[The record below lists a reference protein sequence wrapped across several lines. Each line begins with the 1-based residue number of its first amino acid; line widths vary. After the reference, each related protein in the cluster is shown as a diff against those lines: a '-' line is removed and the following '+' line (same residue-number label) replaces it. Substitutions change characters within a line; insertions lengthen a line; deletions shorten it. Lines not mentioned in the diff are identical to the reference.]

1 MKKMDIFCASQA
13 STAICLSMEQ
23 ASCSSS
29 NTIQLGGRVIDRHN
43 PIINDSR
50 RSTSKTLTAPCSSSS
65 QLPIDPKKKTSS
77 SSSSKPSNGHNM
89 KNGTKVYEEKKK
101 STAEEQKVTEHV
113 NKSYYSKPIDFI
125 LKRKSI
131 KLPADSI
138 TPHGS
143 TRSLLSDTAFLD
155 GSIDNDPVLALTK
168 VDDKKAEIVAQDE
181 SNPASKL
188 SNSSSPKS
196 GSQDQVV
203 VLWVSL
209 HCRAC
214 EGKVRKHLT
223 RMQGVSSFNIDFA
236 AKKVTVVGDVTP
248 FSVLES
254 ISKVKNAQFWPEVG
268 SDFKQTKF
276 I

>member
-1 MKKMDIFCASQA
+1 MDIFCASQA

>member
-77 SSSSKPSNGHNM
+77 SSSKPSNGHNM

-101 STAEEQKVTEHV
+101 STAEEKVTEHV

-125 LKRKSI
+125 LKRRSI

-138 TPHGS
+138 IPHGS

-168 VDDKKAEIVAQDE
+168 VDNKKAEIVAQDE

>member
-89 KNGTKVYEEKKK
+89 KNGTKVYEEKKI
-101 STAEEQKVTEHV
+101 STAAEEKVTEHV

-125 LKRKSI
+125 LKRRSI

-196 GSQDQVV
+196 GSQDQVSFLFSTYV
-203 VLWVSL
+203 VLTLQIEDLSCDRHIL
-209 HCRAC
+209 
-214 EGKVRKHLT
+214 
-223 RMQGVSSFNIDFA
+223 
-236 AKKVTVVGDVTP
+236 VTD
-248 FSVLES
+248 
-254 ISKVKNAQFWPEVG
+254 ISDTCGYVQF
-268 SDFKQTKF
+268 FFLQIIT
-276 I
+276 

>member
-1 MKKMDIFCASQA
+1 MKRMDIFCASQA

-50 RSTSKTLTAPCSSSS
+50 RSTSKTIAAPCSS

-77 SSSSKPSNGHNM
+77 TSSSKTSNNGHNM

-101 STAEEQKVTEHV
+101 ITAEEKVTEHV

-125 LKRKSI
+125 LKRRSI

-143 TRSLLSDTAFLD
+143 TRSLLSNTAFLD

-168 VDDKKAEIVAQDE
+168 
-181 SNPASKL
+181 
-188 SNSSSPKS
+188 
-196 GSQDQVV
+196 VV

-254 ISKVKNAQFWPEVG
+254 ISKMLARVAMSLKAVRRW
-268 SDFKQTKF
+268 
-276 I
+276 

>member
-101 STAEEQKVTEHV
+101 STAEEKVTEHV

-125 LKRKSI
+125 LKRRSI

-138 TPHGS
+138 IPHGS

-168 VDDKKAEIVAQDE
+168 VDNKKAEIVAQDE

-196 GSQDQVV
+196 GSQDQVSFLFSTYV
-203 VLWVSL
+203 VLTLQIEDLSCDRHIL
-209 HCRAC
+209 
-214 EGKVRKHLT
+214 
-223 RMQGVSSFNIDFA
+223 
-236 AKKVTVVGDVTP
+236 VTD
-248 FSVLES
+248 
-254 ISKVKNAQFWPEVG
+254 ISDTCGYVQF
-268 SDFKQTKF
+268 FFLQIIT
-276 I
+276 